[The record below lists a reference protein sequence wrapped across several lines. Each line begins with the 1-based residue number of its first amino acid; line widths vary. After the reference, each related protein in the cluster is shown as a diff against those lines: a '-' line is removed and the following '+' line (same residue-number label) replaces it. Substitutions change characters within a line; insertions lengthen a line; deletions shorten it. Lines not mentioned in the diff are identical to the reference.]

1 MTELITTAHCHFVSL
16 WTLSDGLERNN
27 FGGERLRET
36 TLKIFNHS
44 FTVLHIICV
53 VLNSVWVKSD
63 LPDNSERTKYLL
75 MSC

>member
-16 WTLSDGLERNN
+16 WTLSDGLERYN
-27 FGGERLRET
+27 FGGERLRKT

-44 FTVLHIICV
+44 LTVPGYYLSG
-53 VLNSVWVKSD
+53 LNSFWVKSD
-63 LPDNSERTKYLL
+63 LLDNSERTTYLL